1 VNQQNNKIF
10 NLLLLY
16 IVVVSHHAYIFFFI
30 LSIPFVIIYAP
41 WYIWVPLISWF
52 LNATMGQ
59 GWICPYTA
67 VENKIRKKVGLPQ
80 IDAFVKH
87 YYIKPYIRLKIKL
100 KKRNR
105 KSLTN

>member
-1 VNQQNNKIF
+1 MERQNNKIF

-30 LSIPFVIIYAP
+30 LSLPFVIIKAP

-52 LNATMGQ
+52 FNATMGQ

-67 VENKIRKKVGLPQ
+67 VENKIRKKVGMPQ